1 MLRDTFTDSGWWL
14 ELADKHLANYTIPDW
29 HETCSRERMI
39 WWLER
44 LDMTEKDYV
53 RLTNTTLDEFRRLN
67 PDWPLR
73 AFVGLILELYDERE
87 TGNTFNRSP
96 SKGG

>member
-1 MLRDTFTDSGWWL
+1 MKTDFTDSGYSD
-14 ELADKHLANYTIPDW
+14 ELDDKHLASYRIPEW
-29 HETCSRERMI
+29 HEECSTERMI

-53 RLTNTTLDEFRRLN
+53 KLTNTSLDEFRKLN

-87 TGNTFNRSP
+87 GKS
-96 SKGG
+96 SGS